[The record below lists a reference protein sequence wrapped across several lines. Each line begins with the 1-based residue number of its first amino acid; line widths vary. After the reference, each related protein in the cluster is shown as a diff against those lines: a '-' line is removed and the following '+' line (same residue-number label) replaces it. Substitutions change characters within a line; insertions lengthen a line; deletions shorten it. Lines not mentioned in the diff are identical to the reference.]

1 MIVTHRPLPDRNQM
15 RRPTLLAVPALLI
28 SVLALAGCA
37 AGSAAPTPTAS
48 TTASCDVKVVVDF
61 GVLDKPAI
69 TKCAD
74 AGAASDVLASAGIA
88 TMGTDDYGNKV
99 VCRVNDEPSPSETVT
114 IPGQAPFVESCHTL
128 NSVAYWALWVKP
140 KAGAKWAY
148 ATKGVDSLQLT
159 KGQSVGLVYTAGTD
173 STPPQG

>member
-1 MIVTHRPLPDRNQM
+1 M
-15 RRPTLLAVPALLI
+15 RRHRLLTLSGLL
-28 SVLALAGCA
+28 VAALALAGCA
-37 AGSAAPTPTAS
+37 SGSGAPSPTATRS
-48 TTASCDVKVVVDF
+48 ASCAVSVVVDF
-61 GVLDKPAI
+61 GVLGKSAI
-69 TKCAD
+69 KKCAA
-74 AGAASDVLASAGIA
+74 AGAASAVLASAGIQ
-88 TMGTDDYGNKV
+88 TKGTDDYGNKV
-99 VCRVNDEPSPSETVT
+99 VCRVNDEPSPTESVT